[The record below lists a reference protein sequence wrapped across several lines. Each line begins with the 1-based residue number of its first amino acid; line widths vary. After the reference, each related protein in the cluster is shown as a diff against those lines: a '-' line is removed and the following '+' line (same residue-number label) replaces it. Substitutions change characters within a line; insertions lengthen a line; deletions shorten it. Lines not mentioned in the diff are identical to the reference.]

1 VDLPPRLGDAS
12 ASAEYGLT
20 IARSKAD
27 FSLRDNRVL
36 VLAGME
42 MGQNE
47 SADRE
52 RVLNNRYLAVCVPS
66 PELEGDT
73 KPE

>member
-1 VDLPPRLGDAS
+1 
-12 ASAEYGLT
+12 
-20 IARSKAD
+20 
-27 FSLRDNRVL
+27 
-36 VLAGME
+36 ME

-52 RVLNNRYLAVCVPS
+52 RVLNNRDLAVCVPS

-73 KPE
+73 RSE